1 MEKQIKSKKRVADH
15 GEVFTAEREVNAML
29 DLVKQ
34 ETERIDSR
42 FLEPACG
49 DGNFLAEILRR
60 KLAEVRRKYRKSPF
74 DYEKNAVLAISSVY
88 GVDLMMDNVL
98 ACRERL
104 FKIWDKEY
112 KAVCK
117 KETNDQTREAV
128 RFILSRN
135 IVCGNA
141 LTLMCVDENGVDTAE
156 PIVFSEWAF
165 ITGTQMQRKDYTF
178 DELVNGKPTIKP
190 APVSSNQTTL
200 FDDASGEQMMLVMD
214 EEAAEAPDPEG
225 KFLAQYVT
233 HYRRVQENG

>member
-60 KLAEVRRKYRKSPF
+60 KLAEVRRKYRKSTF

-178 DELVNGKPTIKP
+178 EELVNGKPTIKP
-190 APVSSNQTTL
+190 APASSNQTTL
-200 FDDASGEQMMLVMD
+200 FDDPNGEQMMLVMG
-214 EEAAEAPDPEG
+214 EEAEEAPDPEG